1 MFLIILLWTYF
12 RLGYIGKTDNHTMV
26 DINME

>member
-12 RLGYIGKTDNHTMV
+12 RLRYIGKTDGHTMV
-26 DINME
+26 AINMK